1 MCRRMKKGMKEG
13 FRMLVMMI
21 GFVVPF
27 FDDLCFFD
35 AFDNGAYVS
44 SLTEIGE
51 SLASTVNRLTLSPM
65 GIELDGWP

>member
-1 MCRRMKKGMKEG
+1 MKKGLKEG
-13 FRMLVMMI
+13 FRMLEMMI

-44 SLTEIGE
+44 LLTKDGE
-51 SLASTVNRLTLSPM
+51 SLASTVNRLTVSPM
-65 GIELDGWP
+65 GIELDGRP